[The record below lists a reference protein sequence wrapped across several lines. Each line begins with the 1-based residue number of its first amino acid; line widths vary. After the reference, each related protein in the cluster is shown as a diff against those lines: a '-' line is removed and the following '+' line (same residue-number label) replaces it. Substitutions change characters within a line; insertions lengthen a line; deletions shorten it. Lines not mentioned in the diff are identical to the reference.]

1 MKREAASDGVA
12 RGASKAKERAA
23 TSQRRPAE
31 TPGTAAEERGVTKA
45 KFAMY
50 WAAACGGCEIAVLE
64 IKEKILDVAA
74 AFDIVFWPVAVD
86 FKYKDVEA
94 MEDGSIDITLFNGA
108 IRNSENEHIAN
119 LLRQKSKLVVAFG
132 ACASMGGIPGL
143 ANVSSAQEIMDLV
156 YTQEPSLDNPDK
168 VFPQTSWTV
177 PEGELTLPRLYNTV
191 KTLDQTIDVDYYVP
205 GCPPEAEQI
214 WGVLSAV
221 IDILQNGG
229 TLPPKGTV
237 LGAGDKSCCDE
248 CPREKEEKKITH
260 FVRPWEINPDPNKC
274 LLEQGM
280 ICMGPATRS
289 GCGSRCTKAAMPC
302 RGCYGPP
309 AGVRDQ
315 SAKMVSALAS
325 VIDSQ
330 DPDEIDAIIAEIAD
344 PVGTFNRFSLAS
356 SMFKRAGS

>member
-1 MKREAASDGVA
+1 MKREAAGDGVA
-12 RGASKAKERAA
+12 RGAGEAKERA
-23 TSQRRPAE
+23 
-31 TPGTAAEERGVTKA
+31 VTKA

-177 PEGELTLPRLYNTV
+177 PEGELTLPRLYDTV

-309 AGVRDQ
+309 PGVVDQ
-315 SAKMVSALAS
+315 GAKMLSTLAS
-325 VIDSQ
+325 I
-330 DPDEIDAIIAEIAD
+330 IDAETPEKIAEISSTMID
-344 PVGTFNRFSLAS
+344 PLGTFYRFGL
-356 SMFKRAGS
+356 AGSLLRRAKV